1 MTEIVLRIKHNDTC
15 IDIEFPIEE
24 SPLYAKLAELHATD
38 HEGDPFFVEKVLE
51 PVELKDFFEG
61 KSVDLDEINYLAKR
75 IVLALASVAGIVVMC
90 LPRKDRTFSE

>member
-24 SPLYAKLAELHATD
+24 NPLYAKLAELHATD

-75 IVLALASVAGIVVMC
+75 MEC
-90 LPRKDRTFSE
+90 FS